1 MEGVTETRLRVRIL
15 RVDGTEY
22 LVLYGL
28 DQNGKTIVD
37 KSYELYGH
45 VGSGTNKIVRE
56 LSHEAT
62 LDQVIVE
69 RARSTMEGVGTL
81 SVKDKSLNIFVKIH
95 NFLSHKQTVLLDG
108 KDIEEVIHL

>member
-1 MEGVTETRLRVRIL
+1 MEGVTETRIRIL

-22 LVLYGL
+22 LVLYRL
-28 DQNGKTIVD
+28 DQNKTVVD
-37 KSYELYGH
+37 KSYELYSY
-45 VGSGTNKIVRE
+45 VGSGTNKIVKE
-56 LSHEAT
+56 LSREAT
-62 LDQVIVE
+62 LSQVIVE
-69 RARSTMEGVGTL
+69 RARSITEGVGTL